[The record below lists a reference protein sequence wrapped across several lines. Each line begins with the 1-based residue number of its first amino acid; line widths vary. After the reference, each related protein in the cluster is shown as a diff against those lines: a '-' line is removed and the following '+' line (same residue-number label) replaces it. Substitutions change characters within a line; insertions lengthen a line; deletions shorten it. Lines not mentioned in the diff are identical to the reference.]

1 MENTEHA
8 KMPLIGDEA
17 PSFTAATTRGEIN
30 FPDDYSGK
38 WVILFSHPADFTPV
52 CTSELMSFAAMAEE
66 FEALNAELV
75 GVSVDSISS
84 HLAWLKTMEDKIE
97 FNGIKSPKMDF
108 PVVADVSMDVA
119 KRYGMIQPG
128 ASDTK
133 TVRSVFFIDPQGK
146 IRAIIYYP
154 LSNGRNFQEI
164 KRILTA
170 MQVSDAFGVATPAD
184 WQPGDKVV
192 LSAPSNME
200 DLKHR
205 DEKLPEG
212 AVCEDWFF
220 CLQDLDEKKIEK
232 KIYGR

>member
-17 PSFTAATTRGEIN
+17 PSFTAATTKGEIN

-38 WVILFSHPADFTPV
+38 WVILFSHLADFTPV
-52 CTSELMSFAAMAEE
+52 CTSELMSFAAMADE
-66 FEALNAELV
+66 FEALNAKLV

-108 PVVADVSMDVA
+108 PVIADVSMDVA

-133 TVRSVFFIDPQGK
+133 TVCSVFFIDPQGK
-146 IRAIIYYP
+146 FGRLFII
-154 LSNGRNFQEI
+154 LCQMGGIFRRLNGF
-164 KRILTA
+164 
-170 MQVSDAFGVATPAD
+170 
-184 WQPGDKVV
+184 
-192 LSAPSNME
+192 
-200 DLKHR
+200 
-205 DEKLPEG
+205 
-212 AVCEDWFF
+212 
-220 CLQDLDEKKIEK
+220 
-232 KIYGR
+232 